1 VQQIRVLLASPPGV
15 LRTVIEH
22 AVSAQSDMRLVG
34 EYDGHDSH
42 ASTLSKTITELPGSD
57 RPDVV
62 VVERA
67 DEWSVRLLDDL
78 LYEHPRLAV
87 LAVTDGGREAHLRV
101 LRPHDEMFADV
112 SPMGI
117 VDAIRESRRPEMT

>member
-1 VQQIRVLLASPPGV
+1 VQQIRVLLANPPGV

-34 EYDGHDSH
+34 DHEGRDAH
-42 ASTLSKTITELPGSD
+42 ATTLSNRIAELAERDG
-57 RPDVV
+57 PDVV

-67 DEWSVRLLDDL
+67 DAWSVQSLDGL
-78 LYEHPRLAV
+78 LYEYPRLAV
-87 LAVTDGGREAHLRV
+87 LAVTGGGREAHLRV

-117 VDAIRESRRPEMT
+117 VAAIRESRRPERT